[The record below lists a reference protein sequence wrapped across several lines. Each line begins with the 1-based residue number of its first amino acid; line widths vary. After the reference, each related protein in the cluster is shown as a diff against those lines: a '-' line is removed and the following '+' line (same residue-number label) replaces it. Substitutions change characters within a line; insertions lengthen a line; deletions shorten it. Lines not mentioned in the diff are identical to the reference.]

1 MLARVSEAA
10 SQGPSR
16 AVQMTSDCMRKMMG
30 RTQGVVHDDKGH
42 EQPADKA
49 RAQNIS
55 GKSRGN
61 VAPCK

>member
-10 SQGPSR
+10 SRGLAR
-16 AVQMTSDCMRKMMG
+16 AVQMTSDCMRKTME
-30 RTQGVVHDDKGH
+30 RTQAVVHAKGH
-42 EQPADKA
+42 EQSADKA

-61 VAPCK
+61 AAPCK